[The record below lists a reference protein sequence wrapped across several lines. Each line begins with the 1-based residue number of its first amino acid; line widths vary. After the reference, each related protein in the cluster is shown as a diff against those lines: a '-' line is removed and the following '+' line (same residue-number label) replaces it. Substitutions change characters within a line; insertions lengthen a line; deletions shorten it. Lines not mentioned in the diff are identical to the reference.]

1 MWEARVSLCRRWF
14 VIIIVQSLSHVWLF
28 VTSWTIACQVPQ
40 SSTISWS
47 LLKFMSIESVMLS
60 KQLIQLSP
68 LLLLPSIFPS
78 IKVFSNELA
87 LCIRWPKYG
96 ASSSA
101 TVLPMKSQ
109 GWFPIRLTGLI
120 FLLSKGLSRVFCTP
134 QFKGIYSLALCLL
147 YGRTLTIARDHWED
161 HQFSSFQ
168 FSSVAQSCPT
178 LCRQSNISAFPHR
191 V

>member
-1 MWEARVSLCRRWF
+1 MKHTSSSTSFEGMFLLLFSRPDSLRPRGLHHARCPWPLPSPKVCPSLC
-14 VIIIVQSLSHVWLF
+14 SLLWWCPPAISSSDAF
-28 VTSWTIACQVPQ
+28 FSFCPQ
-40 SSTISWS
+40 SFPASGT
-47 LLKFMSIESVMLS
+47 FPLS
-60 KQLIQLSP
+60 QLFASDDQ
-68 LLLLPSIFPS
+68 
-78 IKVFSNELA
+78 NT
-87 LCIRWPKYG
+87 R